1 MACLKAKARLILII
15 ILARSITCFHLL
27 AAGIV
32 LIFFQNLPLYKATD
46 KHLMVYRF
54 EVIEEVV

>member
-1 MACLKAKARLILII
+1 
-15 ILARSITCFHLL
+15 LARSITCFHLL